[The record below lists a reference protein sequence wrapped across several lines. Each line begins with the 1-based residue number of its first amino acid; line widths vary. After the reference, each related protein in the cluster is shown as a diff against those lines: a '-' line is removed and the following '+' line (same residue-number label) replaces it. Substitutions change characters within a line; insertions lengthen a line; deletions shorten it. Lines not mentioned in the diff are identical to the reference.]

1 MNYYPFHIGD
11 YASATRHLSWD
22 EDAAYRRLLD
32 IYYTTEK
39 PLPLEMRAIFRLALA
54 STDAHRDAIQTVL
67 NEFFDLTDDGWVN
80 SRADAEIAAMRDKQ
94 QKQRDKANKRWHK
107 PEAERGIASALP
119 QHINCDAVASK
130 NDADAMPPTPTP
142 TPTPKEEKK
151 EKVNQKE
158 KPAVGRR
165 PTRKCP
171 DNFEVTD
178 EMRAWAAESA
188 PLADIDLATEKFR
201 DYTFKNAM
209 SDWPAT
215 WRNWIRKDH
224 EYALGRQAAPRTTA
238 KPYLQEHK
246 YAAAGRALFDGVF
259 DD

>member
-39 PLPLEMRAIFRLALA
+39 PLPVDMRAIFRLVMA
-54 STDAHRDAIQTVL
+54 STDAHREAVKTVV
-67 NEFFDLTDDGWVN
+67 NEFFELTDSGWVN
-80 SRADAEIAAMRDKQ
+80 GRADAEIAAMRDKQ
-94 QKQRDKANKRWHK
+94 QKQRDRANKRWHK
-107 PEAERGIASALP
+107 LDAERGIALALP
-119 QHINCDAVASK
+119 RHVDCDAAASK
-130 NDADAMPPTPTP
+130 NDANAMPPTPTP
-142 TPTPKEEKK
+142 TPTPIDKK

-158 KPAVGRR
+158 RPAGGRR

-171 DNFEVTD
+171 DDFEVSE
-178 EMRAWAAESA
+178 EMKAWAAENA
-188 PLADIDLATEKFR
+188 PLSDIDLATDKFR

-209 SDWPAT
+209 SDWAAT

-224 EYALGRQAAPRTTA
+224 EYALSRQSEPRTTA
-238 KPYLQEHK
+238 KQYVQEHK